1 MDEVE
6 VKEASP
12 APVRHRAAPRTD
24 CPPDL
29 EARNLV
35 KSYKGRTVVKGVS
48 ICARCGET
56 VGILGPNGAGKTTS
70 FYMIVG
76 LVRPNSGKVY
86 FQGEDVTSLPV
97 YKRARKGLGYLAQ
110 EASVFRKL
118 SVEDNVLAILES
130 MGLSRAEKRDRL
142 DELLSD
148 LRLTHVAKQMAYT
161 LSGGERRKL
170 EIARALVRRP
180 TILMLD
186 EPFSGVDPLAVHDIQ
201 QIVLGLRDRGLGIV
215 ITDHNVRE
223 TLSVVDRAYLIF
235 EGGVL
240 REGTSDFLINDPE
253 ARKVYL
259 GSNFRM

>member
-1 MDEVE
+1 MSEE
-6 VKEASP
+6 KAKTSF
-12 APVRHRAAPRTD
+12 
-24 CPPDL
+24 DL
-29 EARNLV
+29 EARGLV
-35 KSYKGRTVVKGVS
+35 KRYKGRTVVNGVS
-48 ICARCGET
+48 VHVNCGEI

-76 LVRPNSGKVY
+76 LVKPDDGSVF
-86 FQGEDVTSLPV
+86 FQGRDVTKLPV
-97 YKRARKGLGYLAQ
+97 YRRARMGLGYLAQ

-118 SVEDNVLAILES
+118 SVEDNVMAILES
-130 MGLSRAEKRDRL
+130 MDMTRAERKARL
-142 DELLSD
+142 DELLAD

-201 QIVLGLRDRGLGIV
+201 QIVIGLRDRGLGVV

-223 TLSVVDRAYLIF
+223 TLAVVNRAYLIC
-235 EGGVL
+235 EGKVL

-253 ARKVYL
+253 AKKVYL
-259 GSNFRM
+259 GAGFRM

>member
-1 MDEVE
+1 MADEENKTV
-6 VKEASP
+6 
-12 APVRHRAAPRTD
+12 PVQPSVAQPRLDT
-24 CPPDL
+24 PPDV
-29 EARNLV
+29 EAVDLV
-35 KSYKGRTVVKGVS
+35 KCYNGRTVVKGVS
-48 ICARCGET
+48 IQARCGET

-76 LVRPNSGKVY
+76 LVKPNSGKVF
-86 FQGEDVTSLPV
+86 FQGEDVTKLPV
-97 YKRARKGLGYLAQ
+97 FKRARRGLGYLAQ

-118 SVEDNVLAILES
+118 SVEDNILAILES
-130 MGLSRAEKRDRL
+130 LKLSSSERKSRL
-142 DELLSD
+142 EELLTD

-170 EIARALVRRP
+170 EIARALVCRP
-180 TILMLD
+180 TMLMLD

-201 QIVLGLRDRGLGIV
+201 QIVIGLRNRGLGIM

-223 TLSVVDRAYLIF
+223 TLSVVDRAYLIY

-240 REGTSDFLINDPE
+240 REGTSEFLINDPE

-259 GSNFRM
+259 GDNFKM

>member
-1 MDEVE
+1 MDNVG
-6 VKEASP
+6 VNLNKSSA
-12 APVRHRAAPRTD
+12 VRMD
-24 CPPDL
+24 GPPDV
-29 EARNLV
+29 EARQLV
-35 KSYKGRTVVKGVS
+35 KKYGGRTVVKGVS
-48 ICARCGET
+48 ISARCGEA

-76 LVRPNSGKVY
+76 LVKPFSGQVF
-86 FQGEDVTSLPV
+86 FQGEDVTNLPV

-130 MGLSRAEKRDRL
+130 LPLSRTERKERL

-148 LRLTHVAKQMAYT
+148 LRLTHVAKQKAYT

-180 TILMLD
+180 TMLMLD

-201 QIVLGLRDRGLGIV
+201 QIILGLRDRGLGII

-223 TLSVVDRAYLIF
+223 TLSVVDRAYLIYD
-235 EGGVL
+235 GGVL
-240 REGTSDFLINDPE
+240 KEGTSDFLINDAE

-259 GSNFRM
+259 GENFKM

>member
-1 MDEVE
+1 MTMEQ
-6 VKEASP
+6 
-12 APVRHRAAPRTD
+12 AADIKKTPGGADLLR
-24 CPPDL
+24 PPDI
-29 EARNLV
+29 EAVNLV

-48 ICARCGET
+48 ITARCGET

-76 LVRPNSGKVY
+76 LVKPDSGKVI
-86 FQGEDVTSLPV
+86 FQGEDVTRMPV
-97 YKRARKGLGYLAQ
+97 YLRARKGLGYLAQ

-118 SVEDNVLAILES
+118 SVEDNIKAILEATS
-130 MGLSRAEKRDRL
+130 LTRGERKERL
-142 DELLSD
+142 EELLSD
-148 LRLTHVAKQMAYT
+148 LRLEHVAKQMAFT

-180 TILMLD
+180 SILMLD

-201 QIVLGLRDRGLGIV
+201 QIVLGLKDRGLGV
-215 ITDHNVRE
+215 MITDHNVRE

-240 REGTSDFLINDPE
+240 REGSSDFLINDPE

-259 GSNFRM
+259 GNDFKM

>member
-1 MDEVE
+1 MTMGSAIELN
-6 VKEASP
+6 KA
-12 APVRHRAAPRTD
+12 AAPDTGR
-24 CPPDL
+24 PPDI
-29 EARNLV
+29 EAKGLV
-35 KSYKGRTVVKGVS
+35 KTYHGRTVVKGVS
-48 ICARCGET
+48 IKARCGET

-76 LVRPNSGKVY
+76 LVRPNAGRVF
-86 FQGEDVTSLPV
+86 FQGEDVTRLPV

-118 SVEDNVLAILES
+118 SVEDNIKAILEV
-130 MGLSRAEKRDRL
+130 MDMSRQERRDRL
-142 DELLSD
+142 EELLEE
-148 LRLTHVAKQMAYT
+148 LRLAHVAKQMAFT

-201 QIVLGLRDRGLGIV
+201 QIVIDLRNRGLGV
-215 ITDHNVRE
+215 MITDHNVRE
-223 TLSVVDRAYLIF
+223 TLSVVDRAYLIY

-240 REGTSDFLINDPE
+240 REGTSEFLINDPE

-259 GSNFRM
+259 GDNFRM

>member
-1 MDEVE
+1 MTKDGEQTKKSE
-6 VKEASP
+6 TPIEANGLREK
-12 APVRHRAAPRTD
+12 APDV
-24 CPPDL
+24 

-35 KSYKGRTVVKGVS
+35 KCYKGRTVVKGVS
-48 ICARCGET
+48 ITARCGET

-76 LVRPNSGKVY
+76 LVKPNSGQVF
-86 FQGEDVTSLPV
+86 FQGEDVTQLPV
-97 YKRARKGLGYLAQ
+97 YQRARRGLGYLAQ

-118 SVEDNVLAILES
+118 SVEDNVKAILES
-130 MGLSRAEKRDRL
+130 MPMTKSERKERL
-142 DELLSD
+142 EELLSD
-148 LRLTHVAKQMAYT
+148 LRLTHVAKQMAFT

-201 QIVLGLRDRGLGIV
+201 QIVIGLRNRGLGV
-215 ITDHNVRE
+215 MITDHNVRE
-223 TLSVVDRAYLIF
+223 TLSVVDRAYLIY

-259 GSNFRM
+259 GDNFRM